1 MPNGLGTYMIE
12 NPLQVTFSNLAQ
24 ALLYGKTRNN
34 HALPF
39 HL

>member
-1 MPNGLGTYMIE
+1 MPTGLGTHMIE

-24 ALLYGKTRNN
+24 ALLLGEARNN